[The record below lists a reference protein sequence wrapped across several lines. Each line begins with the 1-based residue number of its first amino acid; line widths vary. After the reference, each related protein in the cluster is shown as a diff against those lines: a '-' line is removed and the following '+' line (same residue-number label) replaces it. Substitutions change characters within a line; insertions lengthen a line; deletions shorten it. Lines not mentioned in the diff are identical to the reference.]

1 MMGLRYFAKIVSML
15 LNLQYQ
21 VLGKSRTNGTLRVT
35 SENIIWYSTLE
46 NRLTISYKV
55 KNRLT
60 I

>member
-1 MMGLRYFAKIVSML
+1 MMGLRYFAKIVPML

-21 VLGKSRTNGTLRVT
+21 VLGKIRTNGTLRVT

>member
-21 VLGKSRTNGTLRVT
+21 VLGKTRTNGTLRIT
-35 SENIIWYSTLE
+35 NESIRWYSTLE

-55 KNRLT
+55 KDRLT

>member
-21 VLGKSRTNGTLRVT
+21 VLGKLRTNGTLRIT
-35 SENIIWYSTLE
+35 SESIRWYSTLK

>member
-21 VLGKSRTNGTLRVT
+21 VLGKTRTNGTLRIT
-35 SENIIWYSTLE
+35 SESIRWYSTLE

-55 KNRLT
+55 KDRLT

>member
-21 VLGKSRTNGTLRVT
+21 VLGKSRTNGTLRIT
-35 SENIIWYSTLE
+35 SETIRWYSTLE